1 MKVTYLRNIWKYLV
15 RPYWTSEDRWK
26 ARGFLVGHVVFM
38 GLFISLTVRLNFLN
52 NDIFNALQE
61 FNSQAFFS
69 ALGMYAVLGASAIVV
84 FMLKYYFLQHLEIRW
99 RQWMTA
105 HFLKGWL
112 QERRYYKLQL
122 QGNGSDNP
130 DQRIA
135 EDVGHFISQSLH
147 IGLSFFQQIVTL
159 GSFLGILWSLSGILY
174 IPFGG
179 YIFSI
184 PGYMCWAALAF
195 AFVGTF
201 FSYFFG
207 KSLVK
212 LNYENEKREANFRYS
227 LVRFRE
233 NSESVAFYQGETKE
247 KKIFSTR
254 FGHVVDNFYSI
265 IRRMLVVNSWTSFY
279 EQAEHLFPFLLVVP
293 RYFAKELTLGAFMQ
307 TLSACRQVSHSL
319 SFFITN
325 FPSLANWRA
334 TTDRLLEFKMNLDL
348 MPPSAFSYEHHEG
361 KNIELACEKIT
372 LPEGI
377 LLQENLYLTFKEGE
391 DTLITGP
398 TGIGKSTLA
407 RVAAGLWPYG
417 KGEVRVPAAPMLFLP
432 QKPYMPLGTLEEA
445 LCYPASPGTQEEALQ
460 IVLEKVGLGDL
471 FSRLQEVNDWA
482 RVLSLGEQQRLAIA
496 RALLAKPRW
505 LFMDE
510 ATSSMNE
517 QAEEHLY
524 KLLKQELPE
533 TTFVSIG
540 HRESLRAFHGRE
552 ITLGGIIPT
561 FQKAVA

>member
-1 MKVTYLRNIWKYLV
+1 MKLMYLRDIWKYLI

-38 GLFISLTVRLNFLN
+38 SLFIAITVRLNYLN

-61 FNSQAFFS
+61 FNSQAFLS
-69 ALGMYAVLGASAIVV
+69 ALGTFAVFAACAIVIS
-84 FMLKYYFLQHLEIRW
+84 MLKSYFLQHLEIRW
-99 RQWMTA
+99 RQWMTS

-122 QGNGSDNP
+122 QGDGSDNP

-135 EDVGHFISQSLH
+135 EDIGNFISQSLH
-147 IGLSFFQQIVTL
+147 IGFSFFQQILTL
-159 GSFLGILWSLSGILY
+159 GSFLGILWSLSGILH
-174 IPFGG
+174 IPLGG
-179 YIFSI
+179 YVISI
-184 PGYMCWAALAF
+184 PGYMCWAAVAF
-195 AFVGTF
+195 AFGGTF

-233 NSESVAFYQGETKE
+233 NTESVAFYQGEAKE
-247 KKIFSTR
+247 KKIFNTR

-307 TLSACRQVSHSL
+307 TLSACHRVNQSL

-325 FPSLANWRA
+325 FPSLAHWRA
-334 TTDRLLEFKMNLDL
+334 TTDRLLEFKMNLDT
-348 MPPSAFSYEHHEG
+348 MPPSEFSYENHEG
-361 KNIELACEKIT
+361 KNIELACEEIA
-372 LPEGI
+372 LPTGA
-377 LLQENLYLTFKEGE
+377 LLQEGLCFTFKEGE

-417 KGEVRVPAAPMLFLP
+417 KGEVRVPMAPMLFLP

-445 LCYPASPGTQEEALQ
+445 LFYPASPGTQEEALQ

-505 LFMDE
+505 LFLDE

-517 QAEEHLY
+517 QAEGHLY

-552 ITLGGIIPT
+552 ITLGGIVPT